1 MRSCRV
7 STAAAVFHDGVHDN
21 VASIEIA
28 YHTLIPLMGIGA
40 AAVFLT
46 SLIISGLSSSAVG
59 TMAGQVIMQGFVSF
73 SIPLWVRRMVTM
85 VPSIVV
91 VALGVDATQA
101 LVLSQVVLSLV
112 LPVPMIALLLLTRRQ
127 DVMGACANGRYTSF
141 AAMAAFGI
149 VLTMNCLLILDT
161 VGVPGATIAWLIACF
176 LAIAAST
183 VPKLLAAAVALAAL
197 CVAVRALM
205 AAGWPGVHGLNLRKA
220 RAARWPSQGSL
231 RSWPAHV

>member
-127 DVMGACANGRYTSF
+127 DVMGAYANGRYTSS
-141 AAMAAFGI
+141 
-149 VLTMNCLLILDT
+149 V
-161 VGVPGATIAWLIACF
+161 
-176 LAIAAST
+176 AIAA
-183 VPKLLAAAVALAAL
+183 AAIVL
-197 CVAVRALM
+197 V
-205 AAGWPGVHGLNLRKA
+205 LNLLLVLQIA
-220 RAARWPSQGSL
+220 GVPL
-231 RSWPAHV
+231 PAFATAG